1 MRYATERLPL
11 PGSGE
16 RREVLLEPHVFS
28 SFPDAVVV
36 YWDAKAGALLRTR
49 FDGVRL
55 SDLRMLSALTM
66 RGSMDL
72 TDLAIEY
79 GDQMSRG
86 LRRLENAGAVTVGDS
101 RAVVSP
107 VEEIFAVRRLV
118 AIEAKMHDW
127 RGGLAQAVHN
137 TWFAA
142 ESYLLLPTLPRGR
155 APYDEAER
163 LSVGLLDESTELPA
177 HASGCPMA
185 LRHPSVG
192 AWLINAWAS
201 ALS

>member
-1 MRYATERLPL
+1 M
-11 PGSGE
+11 
-16 RREVLLEPHVFS
+16 FS

-36 YWDAKAGALLRTR
+36 YWDAKAGARLRTR

-55 SDLRMLSALTM
+55 SDLRMLSALAI
-66 RGSMDL
+66 RGTMDL
-72 TDLAIEY
+72 ADLAIEY
-79 GDQMSRG
+79 GNQMSRG
-86 LRRLENAGAVTVGDS
+86 LRRLENAGAVIVSGS
-101 RAVVSP
+101 RAVASP

-127 RGGLAQAVHN
+127 RGGLTQAVHN

-155 APYDEAER
+155 AHRDEAER
-163 LSVGLLDESTELPA
+163 LSVGLLDESTALPA
-177 HASGCPMA
+177 HAPGRPMA
-185 LRHPSVG
+185 LRQPSVG
-192 AWLINAWAS
+192 AWLINSWAN